1 MRKDKKIAL
10 NYYQY
15 NFVIA
20 EPYRDILLAMLS
32 ELPFDTFEETPEG
45 LHAFI
50 PEPDTD
56 QEAIAAQLS
65 EWQQQWPFQYA
76 VTFIPA
82 QNWNAVW
89 ESNFQPIVV
98 DDFCGVRAD
107 FHGPSQGVEY
117 ELVINPKMAFGTGH
131 HETTYMMMQ
140 AMRNLSLAGARVLD
154 YGCGTGILAILAAKM
169 GASLVDAV
177 DIEEESAANS
187 IENARLNQTPD
198 IRVFHGTLDAVGP
211 GPYDV
216 ILANINRNVILE
228 SLPALYAMTAS
239 PGVLL
244 ISGVLQTDEDLVTT
258 QAESQGFRKTESRH
272 RGAWAAVV
280 MDKS

>member
-1 MRKDKKIAL
+1 M

-15 NFVIA
+15 TFVIA
-20 EPYRDILLAMLS
+20 ETYRDILLAMLS

-56 QEAIAAQLS
+56 QAAIAAQLL
-65 EWQQQWPFQYA
+65 EWQQQWPFQYE

-89 ESNFQPIVV
+89 EANFQPIVV

-107 FHGPSQGVEY
+107 FHEPSQGVEY

-140 AMRNLSLAGARVLD
+140 AMRSLPLAGARVLD

-198 IRVFHGTLDAVGP
+198 IKVFHGTLDAVGQ

-244 ISGVLQTDEDLVTT
+244 ISGVLQTDEDMVTA
-258 QAESQGFRKTESRH
+258 QAESLGFRKTEHWH
-272 RGAWAAVV
+272 RGRGRLSAF
-280 MDKS
+280 SS